1 MSISFEQRQLLLV
14 IEITRKQLLK
24 LGEVKGITSAEVLAV
39 SQKLDVLIYQYQVLA
54 LKELGIHVVRQ
65 VEVS

>member
-14 IEITRKQLLK
+14 IEIKRKQLLK
-24 LGEVKGITSAEVLAV
+24 IGEVKGIASAEVLAV

-54 LKELGIHVVRQ
+54 LKELGIHMVRR